1 MIRDLALAGKAA
13 CSAADQETLVPLVL
27 KLKELGQ
34 IAQKNGLLALESEL
48 PNIEDR
54 FLRLG
59 LQLII
64 DRTEPNNVKDVLD
77 SDIYYNESNG
87 RELMSKIIIREGLL
101 RIQAGDTPRNILICT
116 SVFLGKID
124 SSSFVAI

>member
-1 MIRDLALAGKAA
+1 MIRDLALAAKAN
-13 CSAADQETLVPLVL
+13 CSAEDQESLVPIVL

-34 IAQKNGLLALESEL
+34 VAQKNGLLALESEL
-48 PNIEDR
+48 VDIQDR

-64 DRTEPNNVKDVLD
+64 DRTEPENVKDVLD

-87 RELMSKIIIREGLL
+87 RETLKKIIIREGLL

-124 SSSFVAI
+124 RSSFVNI